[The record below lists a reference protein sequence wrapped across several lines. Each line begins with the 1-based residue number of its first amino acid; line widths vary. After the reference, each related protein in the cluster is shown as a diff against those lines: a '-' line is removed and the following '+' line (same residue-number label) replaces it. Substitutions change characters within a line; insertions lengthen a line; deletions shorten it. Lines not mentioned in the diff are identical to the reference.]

1 MAEPGRKTDPAV
13 VEATAVFDALTRCA
27 EKHLAK
33 IGCYGAETVV
43 PGLSIS
49 AKDLA
54 GKAVLRLLAR
64 GWVPGAGGED
74 IRPLGYVTV
83 RNLFIDSVRS
93 SPFKKIVNCDD
104 GEIEDLVETDGQE
117 LPQRRDE
124 WRLIL
129 EKIRAL
135 LDDEMEV
142 KYLDCLL
149 AGAKA
154 NRDVADCLGISSLEE
169 LEKIKKRIVY
179 KGQRWL
185 ETWDTVRQ

>member
-1 MAEPGRKTDPAV
+1 MR
-13 VEATAVFDALTRCA
+13 
-27 EKHLAK
+27 
-33 IGCYGAETVV
+33 V
-43 PGLSIS
+43 PNG
-49 AKDLA
+49 
-54 GKAVLRLLAR
+54 V
-64 GWVPGAGGED
+64 
-74 IRPLGYVTV
+74 
-83 RNLFIDSVRS
+83 
-93 SPFKKIVNCDD
+93 
-104 GEIEDLVETDGQE
+104 
-117 LPQRRDE
+117 
-124 WRLIL
+124 
-129 EKIRAL
+129 KIRAL